1 MTPPQDWMR
10 PADESML
17 EFLDRNGPEMQP
29 FIAARTGTH
38 LPYAEERCAELER
51 HGFVRRL
58 DDGRLELT
66 ECGRR
71 YLSGTETDCSTE
83 RAAEAD

>member
-1 MTPPQDWMR
+1 MTFPQDWIR

-17 EFLDRNGPEMQP
+17 EFLDRDGPEIQP
-29 FIAARTGTH
+29 FVAARTGTH
-38 LPYAEERCAELER
+38 LSYAEKRCAELER
-51 HGFVRRL
+51 RGFVRRL

-66 ECGRR
+66 EHGQR
-71 YLSGTETDCSTE
+71 YLESTETDCSTE